1 MRPGGRHPTAMEAT
15 DAARTSASVA
25 PTQHERGLDVEA
37 VRADFPYLTDRDG
50 PAVVYLDSG
59 ASAQKPRRVLDAMWR
74 SGGLHYAN
82 VHRGV
87 HVLAREADDAFVAA
101 RARIAAFVGS
111 TPAQTVLGKNVTE
124 VLNLVALTWGGTNVE
139 AGDEVLITPM
149 EHHAN
154 LVPWQQLC
162 VRKGATLR
170 YVDLDGD
177 GRLDLDS
184 LDAALAGGRV
194 KVVAVTHVSNV
205 LGTVNP
211 VAEIARRARAAG
223 AISVV
228 DGAQA
233 VPQRPVDVAALGA
246 DFYAWTGH
254 KLYGPTGIGVLHA
267 SRELLAG
274 MPPLLTGGDM
284 IRTVDLHET
293 TWASGPQ
300 RFEAGTPAIVEAV
313 GLAAACDWVE
323 AVGGM
328 GAIHAHEQAVT
339 HYAHER
345 LAAVEGV
352 RVLGPPTGEDRGA
365 LIAFVLDGVHP
376 HDTAEIV
383 AREQVCVRA
392 GHHCAEPLHRVLGVP
407 ATTRASFAAHTVPS
421 EIDAL
426 AGALERARAIF
437 A

>member
-1 MRPGGRHPTAMEAT
+1 MSRAARLPVALRAT
-15 DAARTSASVA
+15 DAARVCGTTSAVPA
-25 PTQHERGLDVEA
+25 LDVAA
-37 VRADFPYLTDRDG
+37 VRAQFPYLTDREG
-50 PAVVYLDSG
+50 PEVVYLDSG
-59 ASAQKPRRVLDAMWR
+59 ASAQKPRAVLDAMWR
-74 SGGLHYAN
+74 AGGLHYAN

-87 HVLAREADDAFVAA
+87 HVLAREADEAFVAA
-101 RARIAAFVGS
+101 RERIAAFVGS
-111 TPAQTVLGKNVTE
+111 TADETVFGKNVTE
-124 VLNLVALTWGGTNVE
+124 VLNLVAIAWGGGNVGP
-139 AGDEVLITPM
+139 GDEVLITPM

-162 VRKGATLR
+162 ARRGATLR
-170 YVDLDGD
+170 YVDLDAD
-177 GRLDLDS
+177 GRLDLGS

-194 KVVAVTHVSNV
+194 KVVAAMHVSNV

-223 AISVV
+223 ALSVI

-233 VPQRPVDVAALGA
+233 VPQRPVDVREIGA
-246 DFYAWTGH
+246 DVYAWTGH

-267 SRELLAG
+267 SRELLAA

-284 IRTVDLHET
+284 IRTVDLHES

-313 GLAAACDWVE
+313 GLAAACDWVD

-328 GAIHAHEQAVT
+328 SAIHAHEQEIT
-339 HYAHER
+339 RYAHER
-345 LAAVEGV
+345 LGAVEGV
-352 RVLGPPTGEDRGA
+352 RVVGPPPGEDRGA
-365 LIAFVLDGVHP
+365 LTAFVLDGVHP

-383 AREQVCVRA
+383 ARENVCVRA
-392 GHHCAEPLHRVLGVP
+392 GHHCAEPLHRVLGIP
-407 ATTRASFAAHTVPS
+407 ATTRASFAAHTVPA
-421 EIDAL
+421 EIDTL
-426 AGALERARAIF
+426 ADALERARAIF